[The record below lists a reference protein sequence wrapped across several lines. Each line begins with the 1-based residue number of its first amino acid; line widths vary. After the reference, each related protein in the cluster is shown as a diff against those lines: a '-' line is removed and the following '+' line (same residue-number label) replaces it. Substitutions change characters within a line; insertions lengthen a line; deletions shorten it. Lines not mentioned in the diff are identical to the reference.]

1 MIKRI
6 RKCYDH
12 MKDRCC
18 NPKDKRYERYGG
30 RGITICDEW
39 LNDYSAFERWALSN
53 GYSDDLTIDRIDN
66 DGNYEPNNCRFVTV
80 KENNNNRSSNRRFTY
95 NGKTQTLVQWCEEY
109 NMNYGTVICRLRAGW
124 AFPEA
129 LLTPPIKR
137 DKTSLIGKRFGR
149 LVVLA
154 YAGDEYIGSD
164 NNSRWICKCDCGN
177 TAIVGQSKLKSGHT
191 QSCGCLQKQRA
202 AEYQRNK
209 ASKDH
214 FPSNDG

>member
-6 RKCYDH
+6 RKCYVH
-12 MKDRCC
+12 MKDRCY

-39 LNDYSAFERWALSN
+39 LNDYSAFENWALSN

-80 KENNNNRSSNRRFTY
+80 KENNNNRSSNKRFTY
-95 NGKTQTLVQWCEEY
+95 NGKTQTLVKWCEEY

-124 AFPEA
+124 GFPKA
-129 LLTPPIKR
+129 LLTQPIKR
-137 DKTSLIGKRFGR
+137 DRTSLIGKRFGR
-149 LVVLA
+149 LIVQA

-177 TAIVGQSKLKSGHT
+177 TTIVGQNKLKSGHT

-202 AEYQRNK
+202 SEYQHKK
-209 ASKDH
+209 ASKNH